1 MSLLLASEDNVPLE
15 RLTKDWTA
23 PVYAF
28 FKPTPTVEYVE
39 GRRCHVFHCTARMC
53 KNKSRGV
60 RRFLDK
66 GDAKSTGNMRK
77 HAKKCWGDDV
87 VGHADKASNANEVR
101 QTTVKATLDPQS
113 ITAAF
118 ERKGRDKV
126 TYSHR
131 QHTRSEARAEIVRWV
146 SESKRPFNIVKDRG
160 FQSLMK
166 TGRPNYY
173 IPSPTTVSRDVKRV
187 FANVRRRIAS
197 MLQDQKGQLNF
208 ATDAWT
214 SPNHKAFIAV
224 TVHFET
230 DGVPVAMLLDLLEV
244 ATSHSG
250 VNLAAAFAQI
260 LDEFG
265 ISEKVRSL
273 MCWEN
278 NDTH

>member
-1 MSLLLASEDNVPLE
+1 
-15 RLTKDWTA
+15 
-23 PVYAF
+23 
-28 FKPTPTVEYVE
+28 
-39 GRRCHVFHCTARMC
+39 MC
-53 KNKSRGV
+53 KHKSRGV

-66 GDAKSTGNMRK
+66 GDAKSMGNMQK

-87 VGHADKASNANEVR
+87 VASADKANDANEVR
-101 QTTVKATLDPQS
+101 RTTVKGSLDPQS

-131 QHTRSEARAEIVRWV
+131 QHTKSEARAEIIQWV
-146 SESKRPFNIVKDRG
+146 SESKRPFNIVNDRG

-166 TGRPNYY
+166 TGRPDYY

-187 FANVRRRIAS
+187 FANVRKRLAK
-197 MLQDQKGQLNF
+197 MLQEHKGQLNF

-224 TVHFET
+224 TVHFEI
-230 DGVPVAMLLDLLEV
+230 DGVPMCMLLDLVEV

-250 VNLAAAFAQI
+250 MNLAAAFAQI
-260 LDEFG
+260 LNEFG
-265 ISEKVRSL
+265 ISEKVKGL
-273 MCWEN
+273 MY
-278 NDTH
+278 